1 MRDLP
6 HIAEVDSPNKFYRV
20 VYEENDSLRNDKV
33 LAYLNQTGLVN
44 YNDQKQCEN
53 GHNMDLKKNNKTNGW
68 WWRCAPK
75 GCQKT
80 KSVRVGTFFFV
91 DKIQLWQVLVLPEQ
105 KRPFTQMNGQPIT
118 E

>member
-53 GHNMDLKKNNKTNGW
+53 GHNMN
-68 WWRCAPK
+68 
-75 GCQKT
+75 
-80 KSVRVGTFFFV
+80 
-91 DKIQLWQVLVLPEQ
+91 
-105 KRPFTQMNGQPIT
+105 
-118 E
+118 